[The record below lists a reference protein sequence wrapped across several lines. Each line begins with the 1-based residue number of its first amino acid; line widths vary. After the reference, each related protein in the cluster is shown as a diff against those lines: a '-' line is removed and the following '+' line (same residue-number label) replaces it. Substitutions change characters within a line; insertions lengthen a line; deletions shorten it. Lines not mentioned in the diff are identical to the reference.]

1 MLRGYVRLRA
11 FHIMTD
17 MSLPSIVSYG
27 LVETF
32 SSLFVCWFWL
42 PPFFLIFSHSS
53 MSLICTILTSSG
65 VNSRSKTAFAT
76 SSHGDT
82 TTVIVA
88 FDVKLNAANIAENR
102 IFFIF
107 LCVV

>member
-1 MLRGYVRLRA
+1 MLRGYVRLRV

-53 MSLICTILTSSG
+53 ISLFCAFFISSY
-65 VNSRSKTAFAT
+65 VNSK
-76 SSHGDT
+76 
-82 TTVIVA
+82 VINLIKNLFTWRYNDSV
-88 FDVKLNAANIAENR
+88 FR
-102 IFFIF
+102 I
-107 LCVV
+107 

>member
-42 PPFFLIFSHSS
+42 PPLFLSFSHFFYESF
-53 MSLICTILTSSG
+53 LGGFNLFICQL
-65 VNSRSKTAFAT
+65 
-76 SSHGDT
+76 
-82 TTVIVA
+82 TVINLIKNPFTWRYDDSVC
-88 FDVKLNAANIAENR
+88 R
-102 IFFIF
+102 I
-107 LCVV
+107 